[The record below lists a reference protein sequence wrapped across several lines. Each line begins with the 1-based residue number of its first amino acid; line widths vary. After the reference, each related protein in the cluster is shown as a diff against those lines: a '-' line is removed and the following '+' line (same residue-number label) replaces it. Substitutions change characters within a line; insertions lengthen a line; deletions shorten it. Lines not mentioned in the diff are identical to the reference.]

1 MKNML
6 LATTVLSSYGKRSY
20 LRVGLGKK
28 AWEDRKRKRKRKKKR
43 KRKRKKKRVRKERDA
58 YTTHNTQ
65 HTTHNIQLTGRSTI
79 LPLPGD

>member
-28 AWEDRKRKRKRKKKR
+28 VWEDRKR